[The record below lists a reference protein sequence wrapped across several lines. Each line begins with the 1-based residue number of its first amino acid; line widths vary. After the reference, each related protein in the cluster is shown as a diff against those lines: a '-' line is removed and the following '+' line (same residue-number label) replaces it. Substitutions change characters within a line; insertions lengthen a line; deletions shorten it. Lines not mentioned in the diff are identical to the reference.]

1 MKLNLIKS
9 VVLYKLLLLLL
20 LFLLLINF
28 INGYEYINF
37 IPYSNDQCS
46 GDVSNEGVGYAIVV
60 DTCFT
65 LDNATSHIIQ
75 VIGNTVAMKNFYD
88 VQGAT
93 DCVVPIEQPS
103 QHAEIG
109 DCIPADFTFNL
120 YLNPIS
126 TQPLYYFVMKSSQ
139 PSFQSNSYVTTFMS
153 ESCDDDQVLLAQYIM
168 NDTRIAYGS
177 KANLITFFCDEK
189 TSLPYTQ
196 FCPPGSGGSC
206 FPPIAKSLVCF
217 ETLPFFNSSSDE
229 FPSTNG
235 GSSGS
240 VVSTGNPG
248 IGSSMVS
255 TGSHSSSGGADGGAD
270 DGGGSSG
277 STSMNTGG
285 IDTSGTGTGSSG
297 GTGVTS
303 GDGGDSGNTG
313 SIGTGIVSSGRR
325 HFNGN
330 LFYRSG
336 GNGALRNKF
345 KSEPITIK
353 PSVFLSSSSS
363 SSKTLYYTSIYCE

>member
-1 MKLNLIKS
+1 MKLNFIKS
-9 VVLYKLLLLLL
+9 IVFNKLLLLLL
-20 LFLLLINF
+20 LLLINF

-37 IPYSNDQCS
+37 IPYSSNQCS
-46 GDVSNEGVGYAIVV
+46 GDVSTEGVGYAIVI

-65 LDNATSHIIQ
+65 LDNATSHIVQ
-75 VIGNTVAMKNFYD
+75 VIGDMVVWKNFYD

-93 DCVVPIEQPS
+93 DCLVPIEQPS
-103 QHAEIG
+103 QQAEIG

-126 TQPLYYFVMKSSQ
+126 TQPLYYLVMKSDV

-168 NDTRIAYGS
+168 NDTQIAYGS
-177 KANLITFFCDEK
+177 RANLITFFCDEK
-189 TSLPYTQ
+189 TGLPFTQ

-217 ETLPFFNSSSDE
+217 ETLPFFNSSSEE

-248 IGSSMVS
+248 IGSSIVS
-255 TGSHSSSGGADGGAD
+255 TGGHSSSGGDGGD
-270 DGGGSSG
+270 EGGSSG
-277 STSMNTGG
+277 SSSSMNTGG
-285 IDTSGTGTGSSG
+285 IDTGGTGTGSSG

-303 GDGGDSGNTG
+303 GDDGDSGSTG
-313 SIGTGIVSSGRR
+313 SIGTGMASSGRH

-330 LFYRSG
+330 LFYKSG
-336 GNGALRNKF
+336 GNGAHF

-353 PSVFLSSSSS
+353 PSIFLLSSS
-363 SSKTLYYTSIYCE
+363 SSKTSYYTSIYCD